1 MSLTN
6 VLIADLRQVNQHNP
20 WKKVNQA
27 LQTITQKWEL
37 RDGKFRAVTYFPLI

>member
-6 VLIADLRQVNQHNP
+6 VLIADLRQVNQQNP

-27 LQTITQKWEL
+27 LQTITQKWEP
-37 RDGKFRAVTYFPLI
+37 RDGKFRTVTFLSLM